1 MEQEKSMKCVQCQCE
16 LDLGVNVYGAQEGV
30 IGNRGFV
37 PLEEISL
44 FCCVECLRDNFGKID
59 ITKLSRR
66 IP

>member
-1 MEQEKSMKCVQCQCE
+1 MKCGQCRRE

-37 PLEEISL
+37 PLEEMIL
-44 FCCVECLRDNFGKID
+44 FCCDECLRDYFAKVD